1 MQRRSGLITLPCN
14 VIGLMTVNVE
24 HVHVNVHVNL
34 RVSRRR
40 WSCRGAAELRWWEFW
55 RPRCFP
61 SLRMKMGGR
70 AGSEGRGEKGGGK
83 EKETPLA
90 QTDHYLLARAARTSL
105 RISPFCHTSVLGSA
119 CTRYPSDTIAPLLS
133 SSHLFRGCQ
142 CQKYAHMKGFSFTP
156 SPPNPPP
163 PFFFLFFF

>member
-1 MQRRSGLITLPCN
+1 MGILAASLLP
-14 VIGLMTVNVE
+14 L
-24 HVHVNVHVNL
+24 
-34 RVSRRR
+34 
-40 WSCRGAAELRWWEFW
+40 AEDEN
-55 RPRCFP
+55 
-61 SLRMKMGGR
+61 GGR

-163 PFFFLFFF
+163 PFFFLFFFRAARRKKGVGGGSRDP